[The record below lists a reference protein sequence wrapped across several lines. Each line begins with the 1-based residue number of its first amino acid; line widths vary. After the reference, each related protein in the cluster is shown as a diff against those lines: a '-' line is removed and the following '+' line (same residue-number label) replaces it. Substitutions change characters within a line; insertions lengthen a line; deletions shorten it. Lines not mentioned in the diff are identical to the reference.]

1 MRTKL
6 RCSNCVLTGTGYF
19 TKKTLS
25 WSQAATWHPQSR
37 STKGSSA
44 RGRKGWRGHHQH
56 WKTSLKVS
64 TLKKGTFQAS
74 QDPTQIWVHEYC
86 FPLIVGSR
94 NHKTEGVS
102 TNKVQ
107 LIAGY
112 PSGRNKKAARRKRPN
127 KIMATERFGPEE
139 KNISPPPSSPC
150 SPHPAIFVYTYHR
163 VGSWPPTPNLK
174 NHRLWALNMD
184 DQSHFIYL
192 GNDLHLPTAFTGGKG
207 SKGIKRKVSSK
218 LGGSHSLSTF
228 TCSVD
233 LTWKIFTLGWF

>member
-44 RGRKGWRGHHQH
+44 RGRKGWQGHHQH

-74 QDPTQIWVHEYC
+74 QDPTQIWLHEYC

-94 NHKTEGVS
+94 KGVS
-102 TNKVQ
+102 TKSNLLQ
-107 LIAGY
+107 DTPLEEI
-112 PSGRNKKAARRKRPN
+112 RRLQ
-127 KIMATERFGPEE
+127 GE
-139 KNISPPPSSPC
+139 KGQ
-150 SPHPAIFVYTYHR
+150 TR
-163 VGSWPPTPNLK
+163 SWPLRDLALKKKIFHHHHLLPAAPTQPYLCTHTTELDPDPRLQTLKTTGSGLWIWMTNLISST
-174 NHRLWALNMD
+174 LEMISIS
-184 DQSHFIYL
+184 Q
-192 GNDLHLPTAFTGGKG
+192 LPSQGEKEVKG
-207 SKGIKRKVSSK
+207 SRGKFPQS
-218 LGGSHSLSTF
+218 
-228 TCSVD
+228 
-233 LTWKIFTLGWF
+233 